1 MTWAVWATYTPRTV
15 VVYESTY
22 YYNDGVWYTRRVNE
36 GETVYVVTSAPEG
49 YEVESLPEDA
59 EVIEVEGQTYYLSEH
74 TFYQLIQR
82 DGQDIYV
89 VVDPPAGAQ
98 VASMPDEVV
107 EHEEGDVTVYQF
119 DETFYTQE
127 IDDAGTQYYE
137 VQPHP
142 AEEELDELP
151 ADAVSFLVDDE
162 TYYYVHTALYV
173 AADGGGYVMSEPA
186 LGGMTAQLP
195 DGATVIN
202 EGGETYFQFDTVFFK
217 QIESASG
224 TTYEVVPAPDGSEIV
239 EEED

>member
-1 MTWAVWATYTPRTV
+1 VWATYTPRTV
-15 VVYESTY
+15 VVYGSTY
-22 YYNDGVWYTRRVNE
+22 YYHEGVWYTQRLNE
-36 GETVYVVTSAPEG
+36 GETVYVITSAPEG
-49 YEVESLPEDA
+49 YEVESLPDDA

-82 DGQDIYV
+82 DGQDVYV
-89 VVDPPAGAQ
+89 VVDAPAGAQ
-98 VASMPDEVV
+98 VTSVPEGVV
-107 EHEEGDVTVYQF
+107 EHEEGDVTVYQY
-119 DETFYTQE
+119 DETFYSQE
-127 IDDAGTQYYE
+127 ADAAGTQYYQ

-142 AEEELDELP
+142 AEEELDEIP
-151 ADAVSFLVDDE
+151 DDAVSFVVDDE
-162 TYYYVHTALYV
+162 TYYYVDRAKYV

-195 DGATVIN
+195 EGATVIN
-202 EGGETYFQFDTVFFK
+202 EGDETYFQLDSVFFK